1 MLMRELSQMSTQ
13 RPLTASE
20 IALAFSALR
29 SEDEHEASTA
39 GMVLVEQGKE
49 VQLSLLPVIHDLPL
63 PIKKITTAYLMTAT
77 CAEVY
82 IFFLDYLKEI
92 ENAEY
97 RQFLLASLSV
107 TSYFI
112 LPLIMVRLLHAEG
125 EYLRSLAILLEEIGF
140 DRLKVYLQ
148 AFPQYTL
155 PKEDLFRQLFGDEAI
170 ASLWKTSI

>member
-1 MLMRELSQMSTQ
+1 MLMRELSQLSTQ

-20 IALAFSALR
+20 IALAVSALR

-39 GMVLVEQGKE
+39 GMVLVEQGKQ
-49 VQLSLLPVIHDLPL
+49 VQLSLLPLIHDLPL
-63 PIKKITTAYLMTAT
+63 PIKKIITAYLMTAT

-82 IFFLDYLKEI
+82 IFFLDYLKEM

-107 TSYFI
+107 TQYFI
-112 LPLIMVRLLHAEG
+112 LPLIMVRLLYAED
-125 EYLRSLAILLEEIGF
+125 EYLRSLGILLKEIGF
-140 DRLKVYLQ
+140 DKLKLYLQ

-155 PKEDLFRQLFGDEAI
+155 PKEDFFRQIFGDEAI
-170 ASLWKTSI
+170 DSLWTT